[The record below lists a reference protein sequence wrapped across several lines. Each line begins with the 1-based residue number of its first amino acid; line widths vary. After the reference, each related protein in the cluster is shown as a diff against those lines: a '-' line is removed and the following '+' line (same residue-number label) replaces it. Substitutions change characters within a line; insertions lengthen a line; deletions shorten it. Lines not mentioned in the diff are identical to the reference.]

1 MATLALPPAP
11 RSRGRP
17 ARPDAELHAAA
28 LQAATWLL
36 LNEGYAAATLEA
48 VAKRA
53 GMAKKTVYRFA
64 ANREDLVAQVVR
76 GWTDTFEPVMAQE
89 VATAADVLPALARV
103 LQTIADRAL
112 SADAVGMFRLLTAD
126 FPAREAL
133 LGVYQRNGIE
143 RGTAMLGAWFE
154 KLAARGLIRIQQP
167 RDTAGLLLAMVIAEP
182 LRQMA
187 LGLTPP
193 LPQGSVDARIQACV
207 ALFAGDGKVFEVKQ
221 GQARQHRAPPRAGG
235 AGTVR
240 KN

>member
-1 MATLALPPAP
+1 MATLASPSALRP
-11 RSRGRP
+11 RGRP

-89 VATAADVLPALARV
+89 VASAADVLPALSRV
-103 LQTIADRAL
+103 LQAIADRAL
-112 SADAVGMFRLLTAD
+112 SSDAVGMFRLLTSD
-126 FPAREAL
+126 FPARQAL
-133 LGVYQRNGIE
+133 LDVYQKNGIE
-143 RGTAMLGAWFE
+143 RGTAMLAAWFE
-154 KLAARGLIRIQQP
+154 KLAARGLIRIKQP
-167 RDTAGLLLAMVIAEP
+167 IETAGLLLAMVIAEP

-193 LPQGSVDARIQACV
+193 LPEGSVQARIEAGV
-207 ALFAGDGKVFEVKQ
+207 ALFSGQGGVFEV
-221 GQARQHRAPPRAGG
+221 
-235 AGTVR
+235 R
-240 KN
+240 KG

>member
-1 MATLALPPAP
+1 MATLVSTPAP
-11 RSRGRP
+11 RPRGRP
-17 ARPDAELHAAA
+17 ARPDADLHAAA

-89 VATAADVLPALARV
+89 VDAASDVLPALARV
-103 LQTIADRAL
+103 LQAIADRAL
-112 SADAVGMFRLLTAD
+112 SPEAVGMFRLLTAD
-126 FPAREAL
+126 FPARDAL
-133 LGVYQRNGIE
+133 LDVYQQNGIE
-143 RGTAMLGAWFE
+143 RGTSMLAAWFD
-154 KLAARGLIRIQQP
+154 KLAARGLIHMKQP
-167 RDTAGLLLAMVIAEP
+167 RDTAGLLLSMVIAEP

-193 LPQGSVDARIQACV
+193 LPQGSVEGRIQACV
-207 ALFAGDGKVFEVKQ
+207 ALFSGEGRVFEVK
-221 GQARQHRAPPRAGG
+221 
-235 AGTVR
+235 